1 MGGLVVVKQHVSLY
15 AVTTAAATT
24 TTSTTT
30 STTTTTSRRAES
42 PTAAVSLIRTVR
54 SPSTETETAVK
65 AVGGEGSRGAGF
77 SFRSRADASLFK
89 RLLFVMIGFTLGLNQ
104 RYVKTRRES
113 CRCRRG
119 DCSGVRGEVLRL
131 GRISGNAV
139 GGGWTPWS
147 SWSQCSRDC
156 SRGVRSRKR
165 ACTNPEPKYGGQSC
179 TGAAQEYQECN
190 VTPCPEDNGE
200 TI

>member
-1 MGGLVVVKQHVSLY
+1 M
-15 AVTTAAATT
+15 AAKIPV
-24 TTSTTT
+24 
-30 STTTTTSRRAES
+30 RGKRAES
-42 PTAAVSLIRTVR
+42 H
-54 SPSTETETAVK
+54 
-65 AVGGEGSRGAGF
+65 GRG
-77 SFRSRADASLFK
+77 
-89 RLLFVMIGFTLGLNQ
+89 
-104 RYVKTRRES
+104 
-113 CRCRRG
+113 
-119 DCSGVRGEVLRL
+119 GEVLRL

-190 VTPCPEDNGE
+190 VTPCPESWSGWSDWSQCDVAGSQMRVRHCDVLFPTGNQCSGNATE
-200 TI
+200 TRPCPPDSNFISGFTEEHPVHIDIRNNRTPSRHGRWWRSAVSGTTNK